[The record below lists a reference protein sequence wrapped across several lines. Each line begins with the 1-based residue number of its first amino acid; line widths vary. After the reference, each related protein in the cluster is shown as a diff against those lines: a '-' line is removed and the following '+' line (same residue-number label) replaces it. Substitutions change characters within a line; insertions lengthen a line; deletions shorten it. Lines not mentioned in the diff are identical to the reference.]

1 MIPASR
7 TYLALI
13 LCFAFLTLASCGKD
27 SPTEPVPETPAPTRI
42 SVTPASATLTA
53 AGQALQLTAAVLD
66 QHGQA
71 ITGAGV
77 TWTSSDT
84 NIVTVT
90 DQGLVTAVM
99 NGTAR
104 ITAATGSITAFA
116 TISVEVPDP
125 ERDALVAFYN
135 GTDGDNWTIKTNWM
149 SDAPLRDWHGVIL
162 NGEGRV
168 EELHLPGN
176 NLRGSLPAEISA
188 LEKLKRLVLFG
199 NGLAGYIPPEIGQ
212 LGNLVELNLSSNQ
225 FTGNL
230 PAEIGRLD
238 DLTLLFVDDNIGL
251 YGPLPRSMLNLT
263 FTVIWVVGTQLCLP
277 ADVEFQEW
285 SNAITNNRGLAECS
299 VERNALVTL
308 YNSTD
313 GGNWT
318 INTKW
323 LTDAPLAEWY
333 GVTTNTEGLVT
344 ELMLEDNNLRGNL
357 PIEITHLEHLTALV
371 LSKNR
376 LTGSIPPEIG
386 RLKQL
391 KRLRLYSNLLTGPIP
406 PELGQ
411 LENLE
416 TIVLLENRLTG
427 SIPPELG
434 QLKKTWWLT
443 VSGNRLTGPIPPELG
458 QLESLERVFLYN
470 NFLTGSLPPEL
481 GQLQHLTIAE
491 LSDNQLSGSIPPEI
505 GQMAKLEKLLLS
517 YNRLSGSLP
526 PELGQL
532 ENLQTL
538 WLDNNQL
545 TGDIPPEL
553 GQLGNLRVLW
563 LYNNRLTGDIPPEL
577 GRMRHLTRLSL
588 SVNMLSGA
596 IPPELGT
603 LHNLR
608 ILLLRDNPGLA
619 GPLPRSFTGLD
630 LLSLWLAGTG
640 VCVPP
645 GDEFN
650 MWLAGISDRR
660 GVARCQPDMA
670 TTSTGNGNP
679 GGIQANGIS
688 ISPDGSVTDLDL
700 EENRLRGDSYQA
712 IPF

>member
-1 MIPASR
+1 MIMKSR
-7 TYLALI
+7 MYLFVVLCLTFLALS
-13 LCFAFLTLASCGKD
+13 SCGKD
-27 SPTEPVPETPAPTRI
+27 SPTEPEPETPAPTRI
-42 SVTPASATLTA
+42 SITPTSATLTA
-53 AGQALQLTAAVLD
+53 TGQSQQLTAAVFD

-71 ITGAGV
+71 ITGAAV
-77 TWTSSDT
+77 TWTSSDINT
-84 NIVTVT
+84 VTVT
-90 DQGLVTAVM
+90 DQGLATAVM
-99 NGTAR
+99 NGIAR

-116 TISVEVPDP
+116 VISVEIPDP

-149 SDAPLRDWHGVIL
+149 SDAPLSDWHGVIL

-176 NLRGSLPAEISA
+176 NLRGSLPTEISE
-188 LEKLKRLVLFG
+188 LEKLKRLILFE
-199 NGLAGYIPPEIGQ
+199 NELAGHIPPEIGQ
-212 LGNLVELNLSSNQ
+212 LNVLVELNLSSNQ

-238 DLTLLFVDDNIGL
+238 DLSLLFVDDNSGL
-251 YGPLPRSMLNLT
+251 YGPIPRSMLNLT
-263 FTVIWVVGTQLCLP
+263 FTVIWVVGTQLCMP
-277 ADVEFQEW
+277 ADAAFQEW
-285 SNAITNNRGLAECS
+285 SNAITNNRGLAVCS
-299 VERNALVTL
+299 VERNALVSL

-318 INTKW
+318 NNTNW
-323 LTDAPLAEWY
+323 LTDVPLAEWY
-333 GVTTNTEGLVT
+333 GVTTNIDGLVT
-344 ELMLEDNNLRGNL
+344 ELLLEDNNLRGNL

-376 LTGSIPPEIG
+376 LTGTIPPEIG

-470 NFLTGSLPPEL
+470 NLLTGAIPPEL
-481 GQLQHLTIAE
+481 GQLENLLIAE

-505 GQMAKLEKLLLS
+505 GQMKNLEKLLLS
-517 YNRLSGSLP
+517 YNRLTGSLP

-545 TGDIPPEL
+545 TGNVPPAL

-563 LYNNRLTGDIPPEL
+563 LYNNRLTGGIPPEL
-577 GRMRHLTRLSL
+577 GQMQNLTRLSL

-596 IPPELGT
+596 IPPELGA

-608 ILLLRDNPGLA
+608 ILLLRDNSGLA
-619 GPLPRSFTGLD
+619 GPLPRSFTSLD
-630 LLSLWLAGTG
+630 LLSLWLTGTG

-650 MWLAGISDRR
+650 MWLAGISDTR
-660 GVARCQPDMA
+660 GVARCQPDLLTA
-670 TTSTGNGNP
+670 STGNGGP
-679 GGIQANGIS
+679 GGIQTNGIP
-688 ISPDGSVTDLDL
+688 IYTDGSVTDLDL
-700 EENRLRGDSYQA
+700 EENGLRGGSYSE